1 MTTCPRHPDI
11 PSTDLCVE
19 CGDYVCGQC
28 ATVLAD
34 RRVLCPTCNDRIG
47 AAAPPP
53 RPDAPETWEA
63 PPPPKPK
70 MGFPKYEV
78 VDGGRARK
86 PTVDWGAAAQKAKP
100 SGRATAA
107 MVLGLLS
114 CACPAAAL
122 FSLVLGIQEL
132 NAIKAGK
139 APAAGKTQAT
149 VGVALGALMGLFMI
163 LWIIGAAASGK

>member
-1 MTTCPRHPDI
+1 MTNCPRHPDI

-34 RRVLCPTCNDRIG
+34 RRVLCPNCNERIG
-47 AAAPPP
+47 DALPFLTSS
-53 RPDAPETWEA
+53 APETWEA
-63 PPPPKPK
+63 PPPKPR
-70 MGFPKYEV
+70 MGYPKYEV

-86 PTVDWGAAAQKAKP
+86 PAVDWGGAAQKSKP

-114 CACPAAAL
+114 CGCPAAAI

-139 APAAGKTQAT
+139 APAAGKTQAI
-149 VGVALGALMGLFMI
+149 VGVALGALMGIFMV